1 MKTEAVFDISPDTDE
16 IITLENFMNTKK
28 AYLLVASKPWIVDEF
43 YAARKRLPGRWA
55 ILSSPDD
62 LSASFLKDL
71 SPRYIFFS
79 HWSQIVPRQI
89 LDMAECVCFHM
100 TDLPY
105 GRGGS
110 PLQNLILDGK
120 TETKISAFRM
130 EQGIDSG
137 PVYQKAALSL
147 AGSAE
152 EIFRRAAVETMNLI
166 EKIVLD
172 EPEPRPQKGK
182 ATFFRRRAPEESE
195 LAESMSLGEIYD
207 YIRALDAPGYPHAFL
222 NFGDKTVTFTKA
234 RLCADGVQ
242 ATAKI
247 TGKSG

>member
-1 MKTEAVFDISPDTDE
+1 MSTEKS
-16 IITLENFMNTKK
+16 
-28 AYLLVASKPWIVDEF
+28 YLLVASKPWIIEEF

-55 ILSSPDD
+55 ILSSPGD
-62 LSASFLKDL
+62 LSAPFLKDL

-79 HWSQIVPRQI
+79 HWSQIVPQQI
-89 LDMAECVCFHM
+89 LDVAECVCFHM

-110 PLQNLILDGK
+110 PLQNLILEGK

-152 EIFRRAAVETMNLI
+152 EIFRRAAVEIMSLI

-172 EPEPRPQKGK
+172 DPQPRPQEGK
-182 ATFFRRRAPEESE
+182 ATFFRRRTPKESE
-195 LAESMSLGEIYD
+195 LTESMSLEKIYD
-207 YIRALDAPGYPHAFL
+207 CIRALDAPGYPRAFL
-222 NFGDKTVTFTKA
+222 KFGDKTVIFTKA

-242 ATAKI
+242 ATVKI
-247 TGKSG
+247 TEKSG

>member
-1 MKTEAVFDISPDTDE
+1 
-16 IITLENFMNTKK
+16 MNTEKS
-28 AYLLVASKPWIVDEF
+28 YLLVASKPWIIEEF
-43 YAARKRLPGRWA
+43 YVARKRLPGKWA

-71 SPRYIFFS
+71 SPRYIFFP
-79 HWSQIVPRQI
+79 HWSQIVPQQI
-89 LDMAECVCFHM
+89 LDVAECVCFHM

-110 PLQNLILDGK
+110 PLQNLILEGK
-120 TETKISAFRM
+120 TGTKISAFRM

-137 PVYQKAALSL
+137 PVYQKADLSL

-152 EIFRRAAVETMNLI
+152 EIFRRAAVETMGLI

-172 EPEPRPQKGK
+172 EPQPSPQEGE
-182 ATFFRRRAPEESE
+182 ATFFQRRTPEESE
-195 LAESMSLGEIYD
+195 LTASMGLEKIYD
-207 YIRALDAPGYPHAFL
+207 YIRALDAPGYPRAFL
-222 NFGDKTVTFTKA
+222 KFGDKTVIFTKA
-234 RLCADGVQ
+234 RLCADGVL

-247 TGKSG
+247 TEKSG